1 MRRLL
6 LLMILILGLAATAKA
21 QEPGT
26 FVPVNVD
33 ATGVL
38 SAEAVTAFV
47 KAVLAEDAQPTNIAV
62 LVHGFDVPREESAR
76 QYGLVSGLL
85 KDEYARSK
93 QKVLVVG
100 LQWDSD
106 VDVGLL
112 DLTEAYL
119 GKVPVAR
126 STGRQA
132 LRQVLLALQ
141 QRFPKAGVHLM
152 AHSMGCEVSA
162 AAVVPEMKY
171 KEGEAPVAEPYA
183 PQKAVE
189 LDLIVLAGSDLDY
202 DAFAKG
208 DIQPSQEPRLR
219 MLWVTMSPVMGD
231 KDEVLKL
238 RKVVRGK
245 AGGNT
250 FPLMTQ
256 HQYDTIFANK
266 ALFVDNEDIPKSHDL
281 LLYYDAAR
289 IAQLAPAQL
298 WLANPKA
305 SPQPA
310 AFAELDAVLKT
321 QDNAKELARWLDS
334 PNLSSQMY
342 ALWRLEKLLCGGS
355 QHLADEFLPNL
366 GYMLRH
372 TPRKVLT
379 VRNSPDCECV
389 TVKSGYWPTARQM
402 TAAGCPPWA
411 AP

>member
-132 LRQVLLALQ
+132 LRQVLLAL
-141 QRFPKAGVHLM
+141 
-152 AHSMGCEVSA
+152 
-162 AAVVPEMKY
+162 
-171 KEGEAPVAEPYA
+171 
-183 PQKAVE
+183 
-189 LDLIVLAGSDLDY
+189 
-202 DAFAKG
+202 
-208 DIQPSQEPRLR
+208 
-219 MLWVTMSPVMGD
+219 
-231 KDEVLKL
+231 
-238 RKVVRGK
+238 
-245 AGGNT
+245 
-250 FPLMTQ
+250 
-256 HQYDTIFANK
+256 
-266 ALFVDNEDIPKSHDL
+266 
-281 LLYYDAAR
+281 
-289 IAQLAPAQL
+289 
-298 WLANPKA
+298 
-305 SPQPA
+305 
-310 AFAELDAVLKT
+310 
-321 QDNAKELARWLDS
+321 
-334 PNLSSQMY
+334 
-342 ALWRLEKLLCGGS
+342 
-355 QHLADEFLPNL
+355 
-366 GYMLRH
+366 
-372 TPRKVLT
+372 
-379 VRNSPDCECV
+379 
-389 TVKSGYWPTARQM
+389 
-402 TAAGCPPWA
+402 
-411 AP
+411 